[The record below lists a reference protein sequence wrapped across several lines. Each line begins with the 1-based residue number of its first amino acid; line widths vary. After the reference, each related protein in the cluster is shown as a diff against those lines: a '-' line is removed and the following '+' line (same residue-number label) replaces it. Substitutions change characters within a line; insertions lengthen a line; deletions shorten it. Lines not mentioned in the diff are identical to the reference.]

1 MGLNKELFE
10 EIQNEIENKNSE
22 EEETEY
28 YNNNYLE
35 L

>member
-10 EIQNEIENKNSE
+10 EFQNQIKNKDSE
-22 EEETEY
+22 EKEMEY
-28 YNNNYLE
+28 YNNNYVE

>member
-10 EIQNEIENKNSE
+10 EIQNEIENENSE
-22 EEETEY
+22 KEKAEY